1 MKKIAGRAPPFIIC
15 INKVDDKWDCCD
27 GIGYDEHQYEGKTGD
42 EALIKR
48 AIQISNEPN
57 LTSYLR
63 KPGYPDL
70 EQKI

>member
-1 MKKIAGRAPPFIIC
+1 MFKMKKIAGRAPPFIIC

-48 AIQISNEPN
+48 AMGQTDRP
-57 LTSYLR
+57 
-63 KPGYPDL
+63 
-70 EQKI
+70 